1 MRLGR
6 LIELLREI
14 DPAKIVANGFGA
26 PASYRGYYEDL
37 AFEPAHNVSIGY
49 MLKHAESAL
58 GKVFEGYKGGDYLA
72 QSYTRCWI
80 ADWGETADEPIHPYD
95 LARWKSSPCMSQL
108 KWPVNTSVTYLED
121 ERKGVVVE
129 ETETEAIPPTPEE
142 SISAPIAHFADRCK
156 DIVAS
161 AETVAAIAG
170 QILAQRIEGEADSAE
185 RLPLPLA
192 ARSGIESAL
201 AEAGRKIREN
211 DQQLEQ
217 AYWGLIDL
225 MGEGIKTIKV
235 GSYILRGTSDRDGV
249 MIKVIDLE
257 LPLGRDETS
266 I

>member
-129 ETETEAIPPTPEE
+129 ETETEAISPTFEE
-142 SISAPIAHFADRCK
+142 LHQERSRAPKLVPDDKAFLLDRLSEIMADR
-156 DIVAS
+156 
-161 AETVAAIAG
+161 AELEAG
-170 QILAQRIEGEADSAE
+170 
-185 RLPLPLA
+185 
-192 ARSGIESAL
+192 L
-201 AEAGRKIREN
+201 AEAEAAKGAFAIRSLDNRRRLRK
-211 DQQLEQ
+211 
-217 AYWGLIDL
+217 AYWELSNYLG
-225 MGEGIKTIKV
+225 GTKTIKV
-235 GSYILRGTSDRDGV
+235 GNYLLQGIGDQGDVAITP
-249 MIKVIDLE
+249 IDLE
-257 LPLGRDETS
+257 LPLPSSEGRDEAS

>member
-1 MRLGR
+1 VKLGK
-6 LIELLREI
+6 LIELLKEI
-14 DPAKIVANGFGA
+14 DPAKVVTNGFGMA
-26 PASYRGYYEDL
+26 RSHRGYYEDL
-37 AFEPAHNVSIGY
+37 AFEPAHNVKIGA
-49 MLKHAESAL
+49 MLTYAKDAMGRE
-58 GKVFEGYKGGDYLA
+58 FEGYKGGWYKATPD
-72 QSYTRCWI
+72 TRCWI
-80 ADWGETADEPIHPYD
+80 ADWGKTADEPIHPYD
-95 LARWKSSPCMSQL
+95 LIRWKSTLCLSQL
-108 KWPVNTSVTYLED
+108 KRPGPAT
-121 ERKGVVVE
+121 E
-129 ETETEAIPPTPEE
+129 ETETEAIPPTFEE
-142 SISAPIAHFADRCK
+142 SINASVAHFADRCNG
-156 DIVAS
+156 IAAS

-185 RLPLPLA
+185 QLAAAVA